1 MKEQDLYAEN
11 FGEEY
16 ATSLPT
22 LGQAMVDTLAFFG
35 CQRLYGVGGDFAANL
50 IGAFEKDLSVCP
62 SSNEMHAGFTACGQ
76 AEIEG
81 LGVCLTTYTVG
92 SLPCVSAAALAVTE
106 KLPVIFISG
115 APGESEITDM
125 ALHHTVS
132 SCSTWR
138 AEYDAALESFK
149 ALGMRAERLQGQRNP
164 AQPNVAAEQFF
175 RLVAHAYLNKQ
186 PVFIEVP
193 RDLVAQKTQAI
204 QLPDSVSD
212 LPQEVFI
219 LKGAKSVAEQILT
232 KLGQSKKP
240 LLYLGV
246 KAKLNPQLLDLVKRF
261 CHQYS
266 IPYVTAW
273 LGKGLLDEFDPLS
286 LGAYNGVFSDEQMRA
301 YIENEVD
308 YVLEVATSINQLDTN
323 AAFATG
329 THLINS
335 FDNKTVL
342 KGTSQLEKDILL
354 TFEHL
359 LAAEITPFDFQPVVA
374 KEIDLEPDERVDF
387 HNVTTVLNQL
397 QAKDPR
403 AYVYF
408 PEIGNSYFAS
418 YGLKTRMS
426 SLGRSWLTNPWYAA
440 MGTSLPYARAACKK
454 LQAMQSDDVAVV
466 LTGDGGFNFQLNDLI
481 HFLRDGLNVI
491 ILYMRNDIFHLG
503 KNSDADIYN
512 CSDKTF
518 DAIGLVRAFGGD
530 GKRCST
536 VTEFSEYFTLCA
548 KENTGIRLIE
558 VPAITEEQYQCRE
571 IRLLNLYIKAKNGI
585 PEAVKEWNAL
595 QNSKESYTN

>member
-1 MKEQDLYAEN
+1 MKQQDLYAKN
-11 FGEEY
+11 FGDEY
-16 ATSLPT
+16 ADSLPT
-22 LGQAMVDTLAFFG
+22 LGQAMVDTLKFFG
-35 CQRLYGVGGDFAANL
+35 CQRIYGVGGDFAANL
-50 IGAFEKDLSVCP
+50 ISAFEHELAVCP

-76 AEIEG
+76 AEIEK

-106 KLPVIFISG
+106 KLPVVFISG
-115 APGESEITDM
+115 APGENEITDM

-132 SCSTWR
+132 SASTWR
-138 AEYDAALESFK
+138 AEYDAALESFR
-149 ALGMRAERLQGQRNP
+149 ALGMRGERLQGQRNP

-175 RLVAHAYLNKQ
+175 RLVAHAYLNRQ

-204 QLPDSVSD
+204 ELPKTLDE
-212 LPQEVFI
+212 LPHEVFI
-219 LKGAKSVAEQILT
+219 LKGAKFVADQIIH
-232 KLGQSKKP
+232 KLKQAKKP

-246 KAKLNPQLLDLVKRF
+246 KAKLNPHLLAQVKQF
-261 CHQYS
+261 CQQYQ

-286 LGAYNGVFSDEQMRA
+286 LGAYNGVFSDENMRA
-301 YIENEVD
+301 YIEKEVD

-342 KGTSQLEKDILL
+342 KGTSQLEKDIIT
-354 TFEHL
+354 TFEYL
-359 LAAEITPFDFQPVVA
+359 LAADIEPFDFDSISAQEQVLA
-374 KEIDLEPDERVDF
+374 DDERVDF
-387 HNVTTVLNQL
+387 HNITTVLNQL
-397 QAKDPR
+397 QADDPR
-403 AYVYF
+403 AYIYF

-426 SLGRSWLTNPWYAA
+426 SIGRSWLTNPWYAA
-440 MGTSLPYARAACKK
+440 MGTSLPYARAAGK
-454 LQAMQSDDVAVV
+454 LLQHQQSDDIAVV
-466 LTGDGGFNFQLNDLI
+466 ITGDGGFNFQLNDLI

-491 ILYMRNDIFHLG
+491 IIYMRNDIFHLG

-518 DAIGLVRAFGGD
+518 DVIGLVKAFGGQ

-536 VTEFSEYFTLCA
+536 VKEFKQYFSQCTE
-548 KENTGIRLIE
+548 KGTGICLIE

-571 IRLLNLYIKAKNGI
+571 IRLLNLYIKAKNGV
-585 PEAVKEWNAL
+585 PAAVEEWQAL
-595 QNSKESYTN
+595 QNNE